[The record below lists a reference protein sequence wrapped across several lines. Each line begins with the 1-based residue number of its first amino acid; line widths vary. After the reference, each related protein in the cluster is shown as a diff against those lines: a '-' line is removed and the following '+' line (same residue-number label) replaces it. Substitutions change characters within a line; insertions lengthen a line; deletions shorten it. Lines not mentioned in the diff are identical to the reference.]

1 MRPKIVCA
9 PAAFLLLAVT
19 AVLFW
24 VRRGPLAFALGG
36 VIVAGLAFSYV
47 RSAVV
52 VSLALVGLWLAR
64 TKRTTIAGFLLV
76 LAMTLAFAILIW
88 SSGGTESRTVRT
100 GPSLFL
106 TINGRTE
113 AWRVVLDDP
122 KTWLTGKGVGEVGT
136 GDIAVLISS

>member
-1 MRPKIVCA
+1 MDEPFGY
-9 PAAFLLLAVT
+9 AAFLLLALT
-19 AVLFW
+19 AVVFW

-76 LAMTLAFAILIW
+76 LAMMLGVAILIW
-88 SSGGTESRTVRT
+88 SSGARRA
-100 GPSLFL
+100 GPS
-106 TINGRTE
+106 GRG
-113 AWRVVLDDP
+113 RR
-122 KTWLTGKGVGEVGT
+122 
-136 GDIAVLISS
+136 SS